1 MALPVDAK
9 TKIFLILSAAKRQSK
24 DAPADLQRP
33 AAAPSIAAESSLQNV
48 RERLVLSDRRM
59 LMTDDDALLWSRRR
73 LLASAAGLVALTALG
88 LPARA
93 AAPRAA
99 QLSPQDQ
106 DELKRV
112 QDYLNGI
119 KTLQSRF
126 QQFAQDG
133 GVASGTIYLQRPG
146 KMRIV
151 YDDPVP
157 VLIVCTAD
165 TVYYYDKKLEQLSQ
179 IAIKDTPAW
188 FLLRPEIKL
197 TGDVTVTNLQR
208 TPGALRI
215 AMTETKQ
222 ADIGNLTLVL
232 SDRPL
237 ELKQW
242 TVVDAQQK
250 PITVT
255 LEDPHYGVQLS
266 PLLFVWNDQRT
277 APRPR

>member
-1 MALPVDAK
+1 MIKDDNPLLPRRR
-9 TKIFLILSAAKRQSK
+9 LILSAAG
-24 DAPADLQRP
+24 L
-33 AAAPSIAAESSLQNV
+33 AA
-48 RERLVLSDRRM
+48 
-59 LMTDDDALLWSRRR
+59 
-73 LLASAAGLVALTALG
+73 LAALG

-93 AAPRAA
+93 AAPPAA
-99 QLSPQDQ
+99 ALTPRDQ
-106 DELKRV
+106 EDLNRV
-112 QDYLNGI
+112 QAYLDGI

-126 QQFAQDG
+126 QQFSQDG

-165 TVYYYDKKLEQLSQ
+165 TVYYWDKKLDQLSQ
-179 IAIKDTPAW
+179 IGVRDTPAW
-188 FLLRPEIKL
+188 FLLRPDIRL
-197 TGDVTVTNLQR
+197 TGDVTVTAMQR
-208 TPGALRI
+208 SPGVLRI

-222 ADIGNLTLVL
+222 PDLGSLTLVL
-232 SDRPL
+232 SEQPL
-237 ELKQW
+237 ELRQW
-242 TVVDAQQK
+242 TVIDAQQK

>member
-1 MALPVDAK
+1 M
-9 TKIFLILSAAKRQSK
+9 TNGN
-24 DAPADLQRP
+24 AP
-33 AAAPSIAAESSLQNV
+33 
-48 RERLVLSDRRM
+48 
-59 LMTDDDALLWSRRR
+59 LWPRRR
-73 LLASAAGLVALTALG
+73 LLASAAGLGALAALG

-93 AAPRAA
+93 ATPPRPA

-112 QDYLNGI
+112 QEYLNGI

-133 GVASGTIYLQRPG
+133 GVSSGTIYLQRPG

-157 VLIVCTAD
+157 ILIVCTAD
-165 TVYYYDKKLEQLSQ
+165 TVYYYDKRLDQLSQ
-179 IAIKDTPAW
+179 IGVKDTPAW

-197 TGDVTVTNLQR
+197 TGDVTVTAMQR
-208 TPGALRI
+208 APGALRI

-222 ADIGNLTLVL
+222 ADLGSLTLVL
-232 SDRPL
+232 SDKPL
-237 ELKQW
+237 ELRQW

-255 LEDPHYGVQLS
+255 LDDPHYGVQLS
-266 PLLFVWNDQRT
+266 PLLFQWTDQRT